1 MSRGV
6 SRSSFLVVL
15 AACNLLFWVAVA
27 AGVGL
32 AVSREVDLGVETL
45 IREKQA
51 TAVQAWQQVASG
63 APRITAA
70 PTRATAGAALA
81 TPGSTAVEIGAVQ
94 TSVAQAAEPTAT
106 ATTYPSPAFTS
117 TPTSTPRTLPTENP
131 GPTRSP
137 APAPTL
143 EAPTPRPTET
153 PVKSPLLI
161 SDDSFSNLAQLGEEM
176 SISAA
181 GRPVLIRYS
190 EAMLNSEIA
199 AMVESNPD
207 LPYRNVQV
215 DLKRDQ
221 VVVTGDVMLLGFE
234 LSTEIE
240 GIVLVED
247 CRPHTEIQAISI
259 AGVLTPGFVKE
270 QAKEVL
276 VEALDWYPEDHP
288 LCLEQIVLEEEGASV
303 YGYRR

>member
-6 SRSSFLVVL
+6 SRSSLLIVL

-45 IREKQA
+45 IREQQA
-51 TAVQAWQQVASG
+51 TVVQAWQQVASG

-70 PTRATAGAALA
+70 PTRATARAALA
-81 TPGSTAVEIGAVQ
+81 TPESTAVEIGAVQ

-106 ATTYPSPAFTS
+106 VTAHPSPTFTS
-117 TPTSTPRTLPTENP
+117 APRTLPTENL
-131 GPTRSP
+131 GPTRT
-137 APAPTL
+137 PAPT
-143 EAPTPRPTET
+143 PTET

-161 SDDSFSNLAQLGEEM
+161 SDDSFSSLAQLDEEM

-207 LPYRNVQV
+207 LPYRNVRV
-215 DLKRDQ
+215 DLKRDR

-240 GIVLVED
+240 GTVFVED

-270 QAKEVL
+270 QAKEML
-276 VEALDWYPEDHP
+276 VEALDWYPENSP
-288 LCLEQIVLEEEGASV
+288 LCLEQIVLEEEGATV